1 MKEKNYWIHKKLE
14 KLNTKES
21 MIFWKQYQRILLSD
35 DENFIGNLQNDNEN
49 QSLCLSDTEKEKLLY
64 ETFWSGK
71 HLKDQQFD
79 EKHYDLINRQL
90 KDLVL
95 NNFEQ
100 DPQDQ
105 HNSQT
110 KDGVNLNDEITTS
123 EVKAA
128 IKAQKI
134 TGKSRDGDNFHPKM
148 LKTLNIDS
156 CKTKYFSEL
165 FNSCLQSGT
174 WPWTDSFIIIPMS
187 HS

>member
-1 MKEKNYWIHKKLE
+1 MIFYYWRKAKDLYHLKSTITNKVVFNKAKEDFKTALIKAKVKNDWLHKKLE

-21 MIFWKQYQRILLSD
+21 MIFWKQYQRIFLSD
-35 DENFIGNLQNDNEN
+35 DENFIGNLQYDNEN

-71 HLKDQQFD
+71 HLKDQHFD

-105 HNSQT
+105 HNSQIE
-110 KDGVNLNDEITTS
+110 D
-123 EVKAA
+123 
-128 IKAQKI
+128 
-134 TGKSRDGDNFHPKM
+134 
-148 LKTLNIDS
+148 
-156 CKTKYFSEL
+156 
-165 FNSCLQSGT
+165 
-174 WPWTDSFIIIPMS
+174 
-187 HS
+187 

>member
-14 KLNTKES
+14 KRNTKES

-79 EKHYDLINRQL
+79 EKHYDL
-90 KDLVL
+90 VL

-148 LKTLNIDS
+148 LKTLNIDT
-156 CKTKYFSEL
+156 CKYLSEL
-165 FNSCLQSGT
+165 FNSCLQSG
-174 WPWTDSFIIIPMS
+174 
-187 HS
+187 